1 MLSSFTQKRNKSA
14 KTDGG
19 FALTTVMA
27 LGTVIFATT
36 LVSFNRMLTA
46 KHGAIR
52 QSHAEDA
59 RELAEAGIAHTIE
72 NLNSEYPYLLIN
84 QYSDGN
90 YANSGNWGNPT
101 FPSSRCPALHPMG
114 IQNSAKTS
122 NSPKAVTASMNF
134 ALREPSSMAAQAT
147 SK

>member
-1 MLSSFTQKRNKSA
+1 MINTNTA
-14 KTDGG
+14 KDSG
-19 FALTTVMA
+19 FALTTVLA

-46 KHGAIR
+46 KHASIR

-72 NLNSEYPYLLIN
+72 NLNSEYHYLLIN
-84 QYSDGN
+84 QYSDES

-101 FPSSRCPALHPMG
+101 FPSSRCPG
-114 IQNSAKTS
+114 
-122 NSPKAVTASMNF
+122 TASTGH
-134 ALREPSSMAAQAT
+134 P
-147 SK
+147 